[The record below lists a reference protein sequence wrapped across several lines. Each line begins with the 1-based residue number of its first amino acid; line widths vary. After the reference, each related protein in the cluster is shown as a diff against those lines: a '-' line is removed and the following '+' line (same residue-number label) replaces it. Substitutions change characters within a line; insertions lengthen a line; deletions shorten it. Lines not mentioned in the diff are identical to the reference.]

1 MPTDPLVTFESSAE
15 AMRKFAASKWYVSMN
30 MATNMATAIWITTE
44 ANNTAA
50 PLRRCEC
57 CKCTSPATSRY
68 ADKSSPP
75 ESDVSLKTKRQINAD
90 TAASI
95 ARLEVQPEHD

>member
-1 MPTDPLVTFESSAE
+1 MPTDPLVTFASSAE
-15 AMRKFAASKWYVSMN
+15 AMRKFAASIMN
-30 MATNMATAIWITTE
+30 MSTSMNMATAIWTTAE
-44 ANNTAA
+44 
-50 PLRRCEC
+50 PSPSLRRCEC
-57 CKCTSPATSRY
+57 KCTSCY
-68 ADKSSPP
+68 AASDKGPMS